1 MTTNFRYAKIK
12 YNLIKRNKAHG
23 HEWQKVK
30 VLKMKVKNNAQNEVI
45 VNTVEVKEVIVNNE
59 AVANATESEGTNM
72 EIKEETQEVIAEA
85 QDSTV
90 EERTH
95 EADTVAQEVEAQAQ
109 TDESAPVD
117 KKAEYIANLDKKLRT
132 FPRKLTIAD
141 LIGYRMYGLET
152 WLSAQRQPS
161 HTANKALEIID
172 SALNGIPCGV
182 VSLGVNTDDNTLCT
196 INGSSRIDDFIKYY
210 TGAVGKKD
218 ATYKDLPKEVAKKF
232 LAFELSIDWHVGTE
246 KELIRDFKNL
256 NNDVALTGGQ
266 KAVTNLVGSGAMDII
281 AKLGSHSLFA
291 KMFSARQL
299 QKQEQ
304 NNCLFLILA
313 NITDCY
319 NAKIDKVTESLASK
333 DLSTLDVNKLIYIFD
348 KIESADVELTKF
360 KFIHLAHLMYI
371 GDCWKSKSLHHAF
384 DVDMVNDTAIS
395 VAVSVNYTTSGT
407 NSSEVNTKRI
417 ESMAKKLY
425 VHFSTAQAEAPQT
438 AQAVE
443 TLDPD
448 TL

>member
-1 MTTNFRYAKIK
+1 MT
-12 YNLIKRNKAHG
+12 
-23 HEWQKVK
+23 
-30 VLKMKVKNNAQNEVI
+30 VKNNAKANAKTQEVI
-45 VNTVEVKEVIVNNE
+45 AQNE
-59 AVANATESEGTNM
+59 AVAQATESEGTNM
-72 EIKEETQEVIAEA
+72 EIKGETAQAE
-85 QDSTV
+85 T
-90 EERTH
+90 ERTQ
-95 EADTVAQEVEAQAQ
+95 ADTQPQDEPQAD
-109 TDESAPVD
+109 TTGAPVD

-141 LIGYRMYGLET
+141 LIGYRMYRLET

-172 SALNGIPCGV
+172 SALNGVPCGV

-266 KAVTNLVGSGAMDII
+266 KAVTNLVGSSAMDIVSR
-281 AKLGSHSLFA
+281 LNTHSLFA

-313 NITDCY
+313 NIMDCY
-319 NAKIDKVTESLASK
+319 NAKIDKITESLAGK
-333 DLSTLDVNKLIYIFD
+333 DMDGLNVEKLIYIFD

-407 NSSEVNTKRI
+407 NSSEVNVKRI

-425 VHFSTAQAEAPQT
+425 LHFSTAQVEAPQT